1 MPYFKV
7 FYPSEM
13 PTPAI
18 PPRRVIAIY
27 FFFPR
32 SIRRRLDVVSKRVYL
47 FTQFSF
53 THFFYFFLSVSYIYI
68 SILLKPLFEGY
79 LISSFNRSHNFL
91 NFSCDKCVQGSLKW
105 MFFIILGDQF
115 YLFFQKCFTYEQ
127 WTPILNSL
135 VWNVDLV

>member
-1 MPYFKV
+1 MEEIPHLKTPKQLVKATDIPDRILAYSFISITRLGKSLITKTITSLLLMPYFKV

-13 PTPAI
+13 HTPAI

-68 SILLKPLFEGY
+68 NPIQ
-79 LISSFNRSHNFL
+79 NVRSK
-91 NFSCDKCVQGSLKW
+91 D
-105 MFFIILGDQF
+105 I
-115 YLFFQKCFTYEQ
+115 
-127 WTPILNSL
+127 
-135 VWNVDLV
+135 